1 LVFQQSTV
9 TISILHATKNNAVNA
24 FGAIEVNASTVTIN
38 QFVVEEN
45 SAHSSGGIG
54 FYKSNA
60 TLVDGRFDSNDSGES
75 VSPATKTVVN
85 STNHLDC
92 ISPSLPI

>member
-1 LVFQQSTV
+1 VFQQSTV
-9 TISILHATKNNAVNA
+9 TIRRLNATKNNAVNA
-24 FGAIEVNASTVTIN
+24 FGAIEINASTVTIK

-60 TLVDGRFDSNDSGES
+60 SLVDGRFDSNDSGES
-75 VSPATKTVVN
+75 VSPTTKIVVN
-85 STNHLDC
+85 SIIHLLC